1 MAKKEKRRVSAA
13 ERERGTMRGLTAAQL
28 DRRSF
33 LRTGAVTGIGAGG
46 LLASLGLSGCATE
59 AAKAPTN
66 TGGGAGSPPPA
77 AAPPGAP
84 TAAEIAASRATA
96 TPPAVAAAAQV
107 VAQATASAPPMP
119 PGRVL
124 PPEPTVA
131 QAAPLRNL
139 QGKVAYIS
147 AASDGIGLGIARAAS
162 NAGMIVVIGYRNEE
176 RLQAALPLFPAG
188 NPGVLP
194 FKHDVTDR
202 AGWNQLVEQ
211 VKTKYGK
218 LHLVVNNA
226 GIKTLRQASQA
237 KYDEW
242 DNAVAVNF
250 TAIYNSVAAC
260 LPHMLEHGEGGHF
273 VTTASMGGLLPGV
286 NAGVYTSTKIAAVG
300 IMEALRVEL
309 EGTNIGTSVFCP
321 GAVNTDNYVG
331 TGTENP
337 YRAAHVPPGP
347 PRRPGPP
354 LGMDPLEAGERVL
367 NGVVNNDLFILS
379 HPEFSPGMKERF
391 DAIMLSTPTIEESI
405 PAPRIG
411 YERVVLRCGI
421 YEREIQH
428 RTPRRT
434 GYRTVK
440 S

>member
-1 MAKKEKRRVSAA
+1 MAKKQMKRVPRA
-13 ERERGTMRGLTAAQL
+13 GGF
-28 DRRSF
+28 DRRQF
-33 LRTGAVTGIGAGG
+33 LGSGAVVSFGAGG
-46 LLASLGLSGCATE
+46 LLASLGLSGCAT
-59 AAKAPTN
+59 KP
-66 TGGGAGSPPPA
+66 GAGPSAADPA
-77 AAPPGAP
+77 ASSATSAQTATSAATAAPGSP
-84 TAAEIAASRATA
+84 TAASATT
-96 TPPAVAAAAQV
+96 TPPAVAEAAKV
-107 VAQATASAPPMP
+107 VAQVTANAPPI

-124 PPEPTVA
+124 PPEPKVS
-131 QAAPLRNL
+131 QPAPLKNL

-176 RLQAALPLFPAG
+176 RLNAALPLFKPG
-188 NPGVLP
+188 NPGVMP

-202 AGWNQLVEQ
+202 AGWSQLVEQ
-211 VKTKYGK
+211 VKAKYGK

-309 EGTNIGTSVFCP
+309 EGTNIGSSVFCP
-321 GAVNTDNYVG
+321 GAVNTDNYIG

-337 YRAAHVPPGP
+337 YRAAHTRPGAPPRPPGP
-347 PRRPGPP
+347 PA
-354 LGMDPLEAGERVL
+354 GMDPLEAGERVL

-391 DAIMLSTPTIEESI
+391 DAIMLSTPQIEEPI

-428 RTPRRT
+428 RETKRAN
-434 GYRTVK
+434 YRSAK
-440 S
+440 A

>member
-1 MAKKEKRRVSAA
+1 MVA
-13 ERERGTMRGLTAAQL
+13 
-28 DRRSF
+28 
-33 LRTGAVTGIGAGG
+33 GA
-46 LLASLGLSGCATE
+46 
-59 AAKAPTN
+59 PR
-66 TGGGAGSPPPA
+66 
-77 AAPPGAP
+77 PGAP
-84 TAAEIAASRATA
+84 TPAEIAAARATV
-96 TPPAVAAAAQV
+96 TPPAVAEAAKV
-107 VAQATASAPPMP
+107 VAKAPPMP
-119 PGRVL
+119 PGRNL
-124 PPEPTVA
+124 PPEPAMA
-131 QAAPLRNL
+131 QSAPLKNL
-139 QGKVAYIS
+139 EGKVAYVS

-176 RLQAALPLFPAG
+176 RLKAALPLFEPG

-202 AGWNQLVEQ
+202 AGWTQLVEQ
-211 VKTKYGK
+211 VKAKYGK

-286 NAGVYTSTKIAAVG
+286 NAGVYTATKIAAVG

-337 YRAAHVPPGP
+337 YQAAHRRPGP
-347 PRRPGPP
+347 PRPPGPP

-391 DAIMLSTPTIEESI
+391 DAIMLSTPTIEEPI
-405 PAPRIG
+405 PGPRVA

-428 RTPRRT
+428 REPKRAD
-434 GYRTVK
+434 YRSVK
-440 S
+440 A